1 MRTVIAVL
9 TGLAIGAAGGV
20 GVGYAVWHRH
30 ETATAPALPSFGR
43 CTPSARQRVE
53 DLDNMPQG
61 VARIVRNQW
70 ETSMTR
76 HQLDDIEACEA
87 QR

>member
-1 MRTVIAVL
+1 MRTPIAVL
-9 TGLAIGAAGGV
+9 AGLAIGAAGGV
-20 GVGYAVWHRH
+20 GVGYAAWHH
-30 ETATAPALPSFGR
+30 DDETAPATTSAGR

-53 DLDNMPQG
+53 DLNNMSQG
-61 VARIVRNQW
+61 LARIVRSGW

-87 QR
+87 DR

>member
-1 MRTVIAVL
+1 MRTAVAVL
-9 TGLAIGAAGGV
+9 AGLAIGGAGGV
-20 GVGYAVWHRH
+20 GVGYTVWHDH
-30 ETATAPALPSFGR
+30 DETAPAITSAGR

-53 DLDNMPQG
+53 DPDNTSQEL
-61 VARIVRNQW
+61 ARIVRNQW

-87 QR
+87 GR